1 MRAPDF
7 WGPGRG
13 GRIAPLVAPLTWL
26 WRLGGAIKRSTVR
39 PRRIGIP
46 VICVGNLVAG
56 GAGKTPICLDL
67 AHRLSAGGCAVHLL
81 TRGHGGRL
89 AGPLRVDPARH
100 TAAEVGDEAL
110 LLARA
115 GPCWVARDRAA
126 GARAAEAAGA
136 DLLVMDDGFQ
146 NPSLEKDLSL
156 LVVDGGYGFGNGRV
170 IPAGPLR
177 EPVEDGLARAGAAV
191 LMGPD
196 RLNLKGRLAERL
208 PVLTARTVPTPEAL
222 ALKSETVLA
231 FAGIGRPAKFL
242 DTLNEIGCRVVALRP
257 FPDHHRYTEDEIMRL
272 AEAAIAAGA
281 TLVTTEKDLV
291 RLPAEAQ
298 AMATPVGIEIAWDD
312 EAALDVV
319 LAPLR
324 RAASRPA
331 PSGHA

>member
-7 WGPGRG
+7 WGPSRG
-13 GRIAPLVAPLTWL
+13 GLAAPLVSPLAWL
-26 WRLGGAIKRSTVR
+26 WRLGGAIRRSGIR
-39 PRRIGIP
+39 PYRAGIP

-67 AHRLSAGGCAVHLL
+67 ARRLRAEGTEVHLL
-81 TRGHGGRL
+81 TRGHGGKQT
-89 AGPLRVDPARH
+89 GPLQVDPARH
-100 TAAEVGDEAL
+100 DAAQVGDEAL

-115 GPCWVARDRAA
+115 APCWVARDRAQ

-136 DLLVMDDGFQ
+136 EMLVMDDGFQ

-170 IPAGPLR
+170 MPAGPLR
-177 EPVEDGLARAGAAV
+177 EPVDQGLARAGAAI
-191 LMGPD
+191 LMGRD
-196 RLNLKGRLAERL
+196 RLGLKARLQDRL
-208 PVLTARTVPTPEAL
+208 PVLTARTVPTAEAL
-222 ALKSETVLA
+222 ALKGETVLG

-242 DTLNEIGCRVVALRP
+242 DTLNEIGCRVIALRP

-272 AEAAIAAGA
+272 AEAAVDAHA

-291 RLPAEAQ
+291 RLPVEAQ
-298 AMATPVGIEIAWDD
+298 AMATAVGIEIAWDD
-312 EAALDVV
+312 EAALEAI

-324 RAASRPA
+324 RLTASRRPG
-331 PSGHA
+331 S

>member
-7 WGPGRG
+7 WEPGRG
-13 GRIAPLVAPLTWL
+13 GLAASLASPLAWL
-26 WRLGGAIKRSTVR
+26 WRLGGAIRRSGILPYR
-39 PRRIGIP
+39 AGIP

-67 AHRLSAGGCAVHLL
+67 ARRLRAQGIEVHLL
-81 TRGHGGRL
+81 TRGHGGKQ

-100 TAAEVGDEAL
+100 DAAQVGDEAL

-115 GPCWVARDRAA
+115 APCWLARDRSQ

-136 DLLVMDDGFQ
+136 EMLVMDDGFQ

-156 LVVDGGYGFGNGRV
+156 MVVDGGYGFGNGRV
-170 IPAGPLR
+170 MPAGPLR
-177 EPVEDGLARAGAAV
+177 EPVDQGLDRAGATI
-191 LMGPD
+191 LMGRD
-196 RLNLKGRLAERL
+196 RMGLKARLRDRL
-208 PVLTARTVPTPEAL
+208 PVLTARTVPTAEAL
-222 ALKSETVLA
+222 ALKGETVLG
-231 FAGIGRPAKFL
+231 FAGIGRPEKFL

-272 AEAAIAAGA
+272 AEAAVDARA

-291 RLPAEAQ
+291 RLPVEAQ
-298 AMATPVGIEIAWDD
+298 AMATAVGIETAWDD
-312 EAALDVV
+312 EAALEAI

-324 RAASRPA
+324 RLTVSRRPG
-331 PSGHA
+331 S